1 MGHWQ
6 TGRGAKMFSGVVAAL
21 FAALLAGLPPL
32 HAGEHD
38 QVLVLRVSKLIDGV
52 GNEADARDVHVRS
65 GRIVAITPYGPHF
78 DIDLRGMT
86 LMPGWIDTHAH
97 VAARFDREGQAVLP
111 NSRGAETAEEAALAV
126 AANGWRTLRAGFTT
140 IQSPG
145 DHVDRPLALA
155 SSRGDVPAP
164 AILSSLDLIQAVD
177 TPMPEA
183 VREKVRRM
191 KAEGSDFIKFFADGH
206 GDLSQ
211 EALSA
216 GCDEAR
222 KLGLRSIVHAHSLA
236 SVRRVIVA
244 RCTTLEH
251 GRELDDDA
259 IRDINAAGIFYDP
272 NLDVPV
278 HYGRRTEDLPE
289 AETYQAGDM
298 ARMPAAYRAYVAT
311 FRKAVAGGV
320 RIVFGSDAVAGTHGA
335 NADEFVWRVIDGGQA
350 PMDAIVSAT
359 SLSAASLGL
368 DDRIGRIA
376 PGMTADLV
384 AVAGDPIS
392 DIRAVK
398 QVRFVMKGG
407 VIYRNDGPLTA
418 GAAR

>member
-1 MGHWQ
+1 MGCWRI
-6 TGRGAKMFSGVVAAL
+6 GRIAKRLAGGAL
-21 FAALLAGLPPL
+21 ALLAMLGGSLPL
-32 HAGEHD
+32 RAGEPD
-38 QVLVLRVSKLIDGV
+38 EVLVLRVSKLIDGA
-52 GNEADARDVHVRS
+52 GNAADARDVHVRA

-78 DIDLRGMT
+78 DVDLRGMT

-97 VAARFDREGQAVLP
+97 VAARFDREGHAVPP

-145 DHVDRPLALA
+145 DRLDGPLALA
-155 SSRGDVPAP
+155 SSRGDLPAP
-164 AILSSLDLIQAVD
+164 TILSSLDLVQAVD
-177 TPMPEA
+177 TPTPEA

-191 KAEGSDFIKFFADGH
+191 QAEGSDFIKFFADGH
-206 GDLSQ
+206 GELSQ

-222 KLGLRSIVHAHSLA
+222 RLGLRSIVHAHSLA
-236 SVRRVIVA
+236 SVRRVIAA
-244 RCTTLEH
+244 RCTALEH

-259 IRDINAAGIFYDP
+259 IRGLNAAGIFYDP

-278 HYGRRTEDLPE
+278 HYGRRAEALPE
-289 AETYQAGDM
+289 AETYRSGDM

-320 RIVFGSDAVAGTHGA
+320 RIVFGSDAIAGTHGA
-335 NADEFVWRVIDGGQA
+335 NADEFVWRVIDGGQT

-359 SLSAASLGL
+359 SLSATSLGL
-368 DDRIGRIA
+368 GDRIGRIA

-384 AVAGDPIS
+384 AVAGDPLR

-407 VIYRNDGPLTA
+407 VIYRNDGPSDPEA
-418 GAAR
+418 MP